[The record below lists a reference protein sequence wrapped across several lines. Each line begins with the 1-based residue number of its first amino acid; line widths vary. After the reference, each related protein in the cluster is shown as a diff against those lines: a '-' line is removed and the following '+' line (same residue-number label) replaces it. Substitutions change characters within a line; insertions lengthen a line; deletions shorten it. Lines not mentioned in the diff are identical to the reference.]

1 MTRTLSSWAKL
12 FSDCE
17 LVESIF
23 HRNASIFEPHKKNNT
38 KEHDPTILIVRN
50 NETYQEISMS
60 LQEPQTICGRVVI
73 GTNQPNLF
81 VRILGSH
88 EEPMTSEIR
97 TTRLE
102 DISDLEILATH
113 ITSSSVHDLL
123 SLDSSMGQVALALC
137 NVRRSQQLWA
147 MASMS
152 EDSVHFGEASL
163 GILARKTG
171 ATVRLFQSAPMRARL
186 RANVNGTCY
195 QDIPIR
201 LEIHTGETL
210 DVFADPISMV
220 ILPTLPPVI
229 CSSTP
234 AMFRRKDDSQEIWY
248 SITDKGPQ
256 PCQHPHKLSP
266 FSFIWN
272 NIGMGLS

>member
-1 MTRTLSSWAKL
+1 MTKL
-12 FSDCE
+12 IRKYQCLCKSLRLF
-17 LVESIF
+17 VG
-23 HRNASIFEPHKKNNT
+23 EP
-38 KEHDPTILIVRN
+38 
-50 NETYQEISMS
+50 
-60 LQEPQTICGRVVI
+60 VI

-97 TTRLE
+97 ATRLE

-147 MASMS
+147 MASMN
-152 EDSVHFGEASL
+152 ENSVHFGEASL

-171 ATVRLFQSAPMRARL
+171 ATIRLFQSTPMHARL

-201 LEIHTGETL
+201 LE
-210 DVFADPISMV
+210 FWMY
-220 ILPTLPPVI
+220 LPTQSAW
-229 CSSTP
+229 SSC
-234 AMFRRKDDSQEIWY
+234 
-248 SITDKGPQ
+248 Q
-256 PCQHPHKLSP
+256 PRLR
-266 FSFIWN
+266 
-272 NIGMGLS
+272 